1 MIGRMLGAAQ
11 LKTATYEE
19 VEHDQGA
26 MVQALLVVIIVTIAT
41 IVGQLL
47 GSTDDVDAVRALGI
61 GIVRG
66 VAGWALW
73 ALVIWIIGGA
83 ILKTEHTEA
92 NWGQI
97 ARGTG
102 FAQTPGI
109 LNVLVFIS
117 AISLLIGLVTF
128 VWTFVATLIAV
139 RQTLD
144 YTSTWRAFFVILF
157 ALIPVAILNII
168 VFFLTGGSINGAMS

>member
-1 MIGRMLGAAQ
+1 MLGRMLGAAQ
-11 LKTATYEE
+11 PKAATYEE
-19 VEHDQGA
+19 VEHDQSA
-26 MVQALLVVIIVTIAT
+26 MVQALLVVVIVTIAT

-47 GSTDDVDAVRALGI
+47 ASTGDVDVVRALGI
-61 GIVRG
+61 GVVRG

-73 ALVIWIIGGA
+73 ALVIWVIGA
-83 ILKTEHTEA
+83 SILKTEHTEA

-109 LNVLVFIS
+109 LNVLVLIP
-117 AISLLIGLVTF
+117 AIGLLIGLVTF
-128 VWTFVATLIAV
+128 VWTFIATLVAV

-144 YTSTWRAFFVILF
+144 YTSTWRAFFVILL
-157 ALIPVAILNII
+157 ALIPVAVLNII
-168 VFFLTGGSINGAMS
+168 VFLLTGGNIDGGTS